1 MVSMKSGVKTE
12 NLRSLFNSNKIVRV
26 VGAHNGLTAKL
37 VERNGFEAV
46 WASGFEIATAYAV
59 PDANILTMSD
69 LIHVSEV
76 INDSTTLP
84 VVVDCDTGFGN
95 SINVITLVKKLEKIG
110 IAAIA
115 IEDKLFPKVNSYI
128 PGRQELA
135 SIAEFSGKIIAAKS
149 AQEDPNF
156 MVIARVEALISG
168 WGMDEALKRAE
179 IYEKAGADAIFI
191 HSKKETPNEI
201 IEFSQRW
208 HGRIPLVICPT
219 SYPQMHEAEIKKF
232 SNIKAVIYANHGL
245 RASIKAINE
254 VLSEIDRLGG
264 IHTINDKIAPMKEAF
279 ELQGM
284 FAMKDLEEKYTFG
297 SKDVTVLIPAAGK
310 GGDESLREFLA
321 DRPVCLL
328 DIGGK
333 TIIKRNLEI
342 LNSLGLS
349 KINITTGYKPN
360 LFKELQDV
368 SLIENPDYSKTN
380 VLSSIM
386 MASEKVSERMLV
398 LYSDIVFEKEIIEK
412 LLQSEADITLVI
424 DSSYLTN
431 NSNRIMDFVLA
442 KRAPII
448 GDRILR
454 DEKFNEI
461 IKIGKKKVS
470 LGEANFEY
478 IGIALLSQNIFNK
491 IKGVYG
497 EYKNSGNEFQGRS
510 SIDSADFVDM
520 VQELIDQGVKVSAL
534 EVHKG
539 WSEVYSFKDY
549 KQVCSMLR

>member
-1 MVSMKSGVKTE
+1 
-12 NLRSLFNSNKIVRV
+12 
-26 VGAHNGLTAKL
+26 
-37 VERNGFEAV
+37 
-46 WASGFEIATAYAV
+46 
-59 PDANILTMSD
+59 
-69 LIHVSEV
+69 
-76 INDSTTLP
+76 
-84 VVVDCDTGFGN
+84 
-95 SINVITLVKKLEKIG
+95 
-110 IAAIA
+110 
-115 IEDKLFPKVNSYI
+115 
-128 PGRQELA
+128 
-135 SIAEFSGKIIAAKS
+135 
-149 AQEDPNF
+149 
-156 MVIARVEALISG
+156 
-168 WGMDEALKRAE
+168 
-179 IYEKAGADAIFI
+179 
-191 HSKKETPNEI
+191 
-201 IEFSQRW
+201 
-208 HGRIPLVICPT
+208 
-219 SYPQMHEAEIKKF
+219 
-232 SNIKAVIYANHGL
+232 
-245 RASIKAINE
+245 
-254 VLSEIDRLGG
+254 
-264 IHTINDKIAPMKEAF
+264 
-279 ELQGM
+279 
-284 FAMKDLEEKYTFG
+284 
-297 SKDVTVLIPAAGK
+297 
-310 GGDESLREFLA
+310 
-321 DRPVCLL
+321 
-328 DIGGK
+328 
-333 TIIKRNLEI
+333 
-342 LNSLGLS
+342 
-349 KINITTGYKPN
+349 
-360 LFKELQDV
+360 
-368 SLIENPDYSKTN
+368 
-380 VLSSIM
+380 